1 LYQRGKEQKKE
12 PRKESGDVELM
23 PTGAPVSSGGASG
36 GTSDEVTHLPP
47 DDGKHAGGGG
57 DGGEA
62 EEYLE
67 PANRG

>member
-1 LYQRGKEQKKE
+1 
-12 PRKESGDVELM
+12 M
-23 PTGAPVSSGGASG
+23 PTGVPVSSGAVSG

-57 DGGEA
+57 GGGDGGEA